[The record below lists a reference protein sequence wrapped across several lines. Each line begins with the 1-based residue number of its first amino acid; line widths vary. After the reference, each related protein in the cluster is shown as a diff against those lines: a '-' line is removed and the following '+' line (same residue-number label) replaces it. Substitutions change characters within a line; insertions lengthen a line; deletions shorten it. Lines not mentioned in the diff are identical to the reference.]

1 MKYLLIQIPAL
12 VALNVLLGVFDAGQN
27 AREVAF
33 YALGGALGA
42 IFGAAEE
49 RRKKGA
55 GQMNDKQPGATK

>member
-55 GQMNDKQPGATK
+55 AK